1 MFSSSSRQILY
12 SKSEKNRHEIDS
24 FDLEHIRIDKYD
36 GGPIRGVL
44 LFQQRDLNQMNGKS
58 LSGKSYGG
66 GVSSWCQD
74 DGY

>member
-36 GGPIRGVL
+36 GAL
-44 LFQQRDLNQMNGKS
+44 LEEFYCFN
-58 LSGKSYGG
+58 SGT
-66 GVSSWCQD
+66 
-74 DGY
+74 

>member
-36 GGPIRGVL
+36 GGTIGGEWKVL
-44 LFQQRDLNQMNGKS
+44 EWKELWGRSIFMVLG
-58 LSGKSYGG
+58 
-66 GVSSWCQD
+66 
-74 DGY
+74 